1 MKILLAAFFLIIA
14 LPANAAV
21 VFMYHRFGEGDY
33 PSTNVTL
40 AQFKAQLDFL
50 QREGFQVWPLPKLV
64 MHLKQREPVPDKVV
78 AITIDDAYVS
88 VFEHAFPMLQERGM
102 PFTVFVAT
110 GAVDRELSGYMSWA
124 QLRALHAA
132 GVTLANHGVSHDYL
146 VRRKSGERAAEWMQR
161 VRADMV
167 GGQSR
172 LQEEVDRDV
181 NESPRL
187 FAYPFGEYDLAM
199 MDMLE
204 QMGYVAFG
212 QHSGP
217 VGVHDNL
224 RALPRFP
231 VNERYGE
238 LADFS
243 LKARTLPFPVLDV
256 SPVDPVVTGAVAPVL
271 ELQFAENSA
280 NLAQF
285 TCYLGG
291 ERMQVTWTDREE
303 RKVEVSSEVP
313 LPAGRSRY
321 NCTAPHQSANR
332 WYWYSHP
339 WIRLEEDSD

>member
-1 MKILLAAFFLIIA
+1 MKTLLATLFLSIT

-40 AQFKAQLDFL
+40 EQFEAQLDYL
-50 QREGFQVWPLPKLV
+50 QREGFQVWSLPKLV
-64 MHLKQREPVPDKVV
+64 MHLKQREPIPDNVV

-88 VFEHAFPMLQERGM
+88 VFEHAFPMLQKRDM

-110 GAVDRELSGYMSWA
+110 GSVDEQIPGYMSWE

-132 GVTLANHGVSHDYL
+132 GVAIANHGLSHDYL
-146 VRRKSGERAAEWMQR
+146 VRRGADESEKEWAQR
-161 VRADMV
+161 VRNDIV
-167 GGQSR
+167 QGQLR
-172 LQEEVDRDV
+172 LQEELGSDV

-187 FAYPFGEYDLAM
+187 FAYPFGEYNVQM
-199 MDMLE
+199 MTMLE
-204 QMGYVAFG
+204 QMGYAAFG

-217 VGVHDNL
+217 AGVHDDL

-231 VNERYGE
+231 INERYGD

-243 LKARTLPFPVLDV
+243 LKANTLPFPVLEAQ
-256 SPVDPVVTGAVAPVL
+256 PVNPVVHGNSAPVL
-271 ELQFAENSA
+271 ELEFGESSA
-280 NLAQF
+280 RLAAL

-291 ERMQVTWTDREE
+291 ESMQLEWGSEEGRRVTISARGA
-303 RKVEVSSEVP
+303 
-313 LPAGRSRY
+313 LPKGRSRY
-321 NCTAPHQSANR
+321 NCTAPHQSVNR

-339 WIRLEEDSD
+339 WIRPEGSR